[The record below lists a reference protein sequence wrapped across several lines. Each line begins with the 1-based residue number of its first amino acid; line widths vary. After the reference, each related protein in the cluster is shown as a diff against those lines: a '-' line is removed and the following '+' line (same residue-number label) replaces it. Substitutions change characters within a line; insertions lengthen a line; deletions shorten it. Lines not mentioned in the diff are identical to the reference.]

1 MEENKI
7 VFQLSKSTFLRGKQ
21 CLKSLFLNKFYKH
34 LRDKISEEKKAIFK
48 RGTDIGLL
56 AQQLFP
62 EGINATPVKS
72 FDYASSISVT
82 QKALQKEEVVIYE
95 ATFVYQEV
103 LMAADVFVKKNNTFF
118 AYEVKSATKVSETYI
133 WDAALQYYVL
143 KGNGILLNDF
153 FIITINSSY
162 IRKGNLEIEKLF
174 TRTSVIKEVIALQ
187 EQIEQSVQQFK
198 QVLSAAEIPTVQI
211 GTHCTSPYE
220 CDFMGYCWKE
230 VPEGSVFELSNTN
243 NTNMAEMYYS
253 GIKRIAELPDNF
265 ECTAIQKVQ
274 IKAEK
279 DQTDV
284 MNEEALRYFTDKLIY
299 PLYFVDFET
308 FMPTIPIYDNTHPFQ
323 HLPFQFSIHLIHHVG
338 EEAIHSD
345 FVAFPGAD
353 PRKEFIEELI
363 KQIGTQGAV
372 LVYNAQFERSVLN
385 ALAKNFPQY
394 LAPINSIMER
404 IVDLMEPFRKREFYF
419 LEMRGSHSIKKVLPA
434 VFKEMH
440 YKQLAIS
447 NGNEASRVYENLR
460 GETDIFK
467 IEETIQNL
475 KEYCKLDTIA
485 MVKIVEFLQKITK

>member
-1 MEENKI
+1 MEENK
-7 VFQLSKSTFLRGKQ
+7 VLFLLSKSTFLRGKQ

-34 LRDKISEEKKAIFK
+34 LRDKISEEKRAIFK
-48 RGTDIGLL
+48 RGTDVGLL
-56 AQQLFP
+56 AQKLFP
-62 EGINATPVKS
+62 EGTDATPAKS
-72 FDYASSISVT
+72 FDYASAISVT

-475 KEYCKLDTIA
+475 KEYCKLDTLA